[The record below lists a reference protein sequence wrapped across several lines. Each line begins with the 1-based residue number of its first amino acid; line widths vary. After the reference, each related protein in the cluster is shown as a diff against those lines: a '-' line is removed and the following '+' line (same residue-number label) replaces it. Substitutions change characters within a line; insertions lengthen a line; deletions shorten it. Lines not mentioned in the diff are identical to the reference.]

1 MSIVFLTVNVCE
13 PLVWLVCSTNNQ
25 IKSIMNYYCIDY
37 CLRNED
43 TMIYSHLPVNY
54 LVTTDIDEANK
65 WFDLAVKRAERGYE
79 NKLISVKDVPL
90 DYMCNLREA
99 VFENNEPAYVK
110 GRFIISLKCYTF
122 NPMSED

>member
-1 MSIVFLTVNVCE
+1 
-13 PLVWLVCSTNNQ
+13 
-25 IKSIMNYYCIDY
+25 MNYYCIDY

-54 LVTTDIDEANK
+54 LVTTDIDEANR

-110 GRFIISLKCYTF
+110 GRFIISLKCYTH

>member
-1 MSIVFLTVNVCE
+1 
-13 PLVWLVCSTNNQ
+13 
-25 IKSIMNYYCIDY
+25 MNYYCIDY
-37 CLRNED
+37 CLRNEN

-54 LVTTDIDEANK
+54 LVTTDIDEANR

-99 VFENNEPAYVK
+99 VFESNECIIDYPGYHQTADEIMRGHMVLFEQACRMYTERQTPAK
-110 GRFIISLKCYTF
+110 A
-122 NPMSED
+122 D